1 MSTARVLVP
10 CGLDDGWTRSAD
22 QPVPSRPRLVSV
34 ARLDVQKNPLLP
46 KSVVQM
52 VSAGEESGKLGEVLD
67 EVSTFYTKQLSQADW
82 TMSAT
87 STANGDFAATFS
99 RKSDSHV
106 TGTLA
111 ANRDANT
118 TKILVSL
125 VSTG

>member
-1 MSTARVLVP
+1 MP
-10 CGLDDGWTRSAD
+10 PGF
-22 QPVPSRPRLVSV
+22 PSDFPIYPH
-34 ARLDVQKNPLLP
+34 ARLTAAASFSSTGQVAWGMEWQTVDAQGSVQ
-46 KSVVQM
+46 
-52 VSAGEESGKLGEVLD
+52 A
-67 EVSTFYTKQLSQADW
+67 FYTKQLSQADW
-82 TMSAT
+82 TMSVT